1 MPYYYNSGSS
11 SNSNSDPR
19 YFGSGPVADNPNI
32 QQDHNGHMNNA
43 QGFFPEH
50 GQYIKQ
56 EGYPQQGGYYAN
68 SGSSNQPYPKSSGRS
83 NSSSSGQ
90 RTYQVSG
97 TAAAVVGSKT
107 IQSKNGQ
114 MSAIRRKN

>member
-1 MPYYYNSGSS
+1 MRKASS
-11 SNSNSDPR
+11 LSM
-19 YFGSGPVADNPNI
+19 DNT
-32 QQDHNGHMNNA
+32 
-43 QGFFPEH
+43 
-50 GQYIKQ
+50 
-56 EGYPQQGGYYAN
+56 
-68 SGSSNQPYPKSSGRS
+68 SSRKATPSKEATMQIPAPLTSPTPKSSGRS